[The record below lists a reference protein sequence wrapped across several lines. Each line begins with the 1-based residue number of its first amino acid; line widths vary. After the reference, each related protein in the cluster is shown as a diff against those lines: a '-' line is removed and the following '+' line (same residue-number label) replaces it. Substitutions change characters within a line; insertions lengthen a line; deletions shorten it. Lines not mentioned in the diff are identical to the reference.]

1 MTNTQSRSSLKRQL
15 NCLVKLAEVS
25 TRCSSHPQGKSSFIP
40 TVIIIINSLQVLH
53 NASQE
58 SVYSCCASDLVTRVL
73 DGYNATILAYGQT
86 GAGKTHTM
94 TGPGTSPN
102 FALRGIIP
110 RAIAQVY
117 TVICFNFVRK
127 NLC

>member
-1 MTNTQSRSSLKRQL
+1 MCDYDLL
-15 NCLVKLAEVS
+15 YL
-25 TRCSSHPQGKSSFIP
+25 HIP
-40 TVIIIINSLQVLH
+40 IQVLH

-58 SVYSCCASDLVTRVL
+58 DVYSSCARELVTRVL

-110 RAIAQVY
+110 RAIAQV
-117 TVICFNFVRK
+117 
-127 NLC
+127 L

>member
-1 MTNTQSRSSLKRQL
+1 M
-15 NCLVKLAEVS
+15 
-25 TRCSSHPQGKSSFIP
+25 
-40 TVIIIINSLQVLH
+40 IIINFVNSLQVLH

-73 DGYNATILAYGQT
+73 DGFNGTILAYGQT

-117 TVICFNFVRK
+117 MYIHVHACIACTCM
-127 NLC
+127 